1 MVKNK
6 CNYKILYITPGIE
19 SGGAE
24 NILFNIVKSKNIE
37 EVIIISLTDIGFY
50 GMRLINQGYK
60 VYALNMQKNFLLVFK
75 FIYLVILIKKFRPK
89 YIHTWLYHA
98 NLIGGIA
105 GKIARVK
112 RIYWSIHHDYE
123 YSNFMMMIEMK
134 ILTILSYLIP
144 NKIIYCSKMVQ
155 KNHIKN
161 GYKKSISQTIEN
173 GISTSQF
180 KPNKKFRK
188 ELRNQFNIGNDCLLL
203 GNVSRYH
210 PIKDHENLFKAL
222 SLLNKEKINFKCILV
237 GRGLI
242 NTNKDLLKKIKKFNL
257 SDKVILY
264 GKSFEIYKIMAGL
277 DLHILSS
284 KKEAFGMV
292 LLEAM
297 STGIPCLSTDVGEAK
312 NIIGNT
318 GWIVNVSD
326 PSALAFKISK
336 IVNEKI
342 NLDTFSS
349 LRRERILRKYS
360 LEKMIKSYSEIYKEI
375 NL

>member
-6 CNYKILYITPGIE
+6 CNYKILYISPGMD

-24 NILFNIVKSKNIE
+24 NILFNIAKSKNIDE
-37 EVIIISLTDIGFY
+37 AIIISLTDIGFY
-50 GMRLINQGYK
+50 GLRLINQGYK

-89 YIHTWLYHA
+89 YVHTWLYHA

-123 YSNFMMMIEMK
+123 YSNFIMMIEMK

-155 KNHIKN
+155 KNHINN
-161 GYKKSISQTIEN
+161 GYKKLISQTIEN

-180 KPNKKFRK
+180 KPNKKYRK
-188 ELRNQFNIGNDCLLL
+188 ELRNKFKIGNDCLLL

-222 SLLNKEKINFKCILV
+222 SLLNDEKINYKCILV
-237 GRGLI
+237 GSGLI
-242 NTNKDLLKKIKKFNL
+242 NNNNELLQKIKKFNL
-257 SDKVILY
+257 SDNVILY
-264 GKSFEIYKIMAGL
+264 GKSFQIYKIMAGL
-277 DLHILSS
+277 DLHVLSS

-297 STGIPCLSTDVGEAK
+297 STGIACLSTDVGEAK

-326 PSALAFKISK
+326 PATLAFKISK
-336 IVNEKI
+336 IVKEKI

-349 LRRERILRKYS
+349 LRRDRILRKYS
-360 LEKMIKSYSEIYKEI
+360 LEKMIKRYSQIYK
-375 NL
+375 

>member
-1 MVKNK
+1 MDKNK
-6 CNYKILYITPGIE
+6 KYKYKILYISPGMDT
-19 SGGAE
+19 GGAE
-24 NILFNIVKSKNIE
+24 NILFNIIKSKNTE

-50 GMRLINQGYK
+50 GMRLLNKGYK
-60 VYALNMQKNFLLVFK
+60 VYALNMQKNFLLIFK
-75 FIYLVILIKKFRPK
+75 FIYLIILIKKFRPK

-105 GKIARVK
+105 GKIARVG

-123 YSNFMMMIEMK
+123 YSNFIMMIEMK
-134 ILTILSYLIP
+134 ILTILSHLVP
-144 NKIIYCSKMVQ
+144 NKIIYCSKRVQ
-155 KNHIKN
+155 KHHLNN

-180 KPNKKFRK
+180 KPNKKFRI
-188 ELRNQFNIGNDCLLL
+188 ELRNKFNIGNDCLLL

-222 SLLNKEKINFKCILV
+222 SLLNDEKINYKCILV
-237 GRGLI
+237 GSGLI
-242 NTNKDLLKKIKKFNL
+242 NKNNELLQKIKKFNL
-257 SDKVILY
+257 SDNVILY
-264 GKSFEIYKIMAGL
+264 GKSFQIYKIMAGL
-277 DLHILSS
+277 DLHVLSS

-297 STGIPCLSTDVGEAK
+297 STGIACLSTDVGEAK

-326 PSALAFKISK
+326 PATLAFKISK
-336 IVNEKI
+336 IVKEKI

-349 LRRERILRKYS
+349 LRRGRILRKYS
-360 LEKMIKSYSEIYKEI
+360 LEKMIKRYSQIYK
-375 NL
+375 